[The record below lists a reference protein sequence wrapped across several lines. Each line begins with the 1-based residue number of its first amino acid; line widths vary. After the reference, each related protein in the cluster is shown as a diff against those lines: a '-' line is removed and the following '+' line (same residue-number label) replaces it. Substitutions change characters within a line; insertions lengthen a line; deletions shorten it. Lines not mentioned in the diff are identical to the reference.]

1 MTRESLYTIRKYLT
15 RARVS
20 GHEEEEFFWALKEL
34 DRLIQ
39 AASKPRPDTPA
50 ETRRVA

>member
-1 MTRESLYTIRKYLT
+1 MTRESLYTIRKFLT

-34 DRLIQ
+34 DRLIL
-39 AASKPRPDTPA
+39 AAQQPRRDTQ
-50 ETRRVA
+50 RVA

>member
-20 GHEEEEFFWALKEL
+20 GHEEEEFFWALKQL
-34 DRLIQ
+34 DAMIAVSHQ
-39 AASKPRPDTPA
+39 IPRDTQ
-50 ETRRVA
+50 RVA

>member
-20 GHEEEEFFWALKEL
+20 GYEEEEFFWALKQL
-34 DRLIQ
+34 DGMIAVSNQ
-39 AASKPRPDTPA
+39 IPRDTQ
-50 ETRRVA
+50 RVA

>member
-20 GHEEEEFFWALKEL
+20 NYEEEEFFWALTEL
-34 DRLIQ
+34 DRLIAVSNQ
-39 AASKPRPDTPA
+39 IPRDT
-50 ETRRVA
+50 RQVA